1 VTALQEIEE
10 LIRARQSLIGIVS
23 AEEAR
28 VEIGLREVARRVQK
42 PVMTWSCTGGLTA
55 SGGQPRPGSGTTD
68 PIKALDEVLQQ
79 VDPALFVFHD
89 LHPWLNRQHPN
100 VVRRLREV
108 SRALKETRKTLI
120 LVSPALELPAE
131 LETETAVLPFP
142 LPNEAD
148 LAELLGQVVAEF
160 ETHPS
165 VSVELDAAARD
176 RFAQAARGLTLA
188 EAESALARLL
198 VRHSR
203 LGGDLLPELIHEKR
217 RLIARSGLLEFCEA
231 TESFDTVGGLA
242 GVKDWLRVRERAFT
256 REAREFGLPAPR
268 GMLLLGVQ
276 GCGKSLC
283 AKAAAALW
291 QAPLLRFDAGRLFSS
306 LVGSSEENARRAIA
320 VAESIAPAV
329 LWVDE
334 IDKAFAGMR
343 GSGSVDA
350 GTTARVF
357 GTFLT
362 WLAEKQ
368 APVFVAATANDL
380 THLPPELLRKGRFDE
395 LFFVDLPAEA
405 EREEIFAIHLR
416 KRRRQPEA
424 FDLGV
429 LANAAEGCSGAEI
442 EQAISNGLCEA
453 FHEGRDLADTDI
465 LRALQETV
473 PLART
478 MAESINRLRDWAHGR
493 ARIANAARVG

>member
-1 VTALQEIEE
+1 MNPIQEIEE
-10 LIRARQSLIGIVS
+10 LIRARQPLIGIVS
-23 AEEAR
+23 SEEAR
-28 VEIGLREVARRVQK
+28 VEAALREVGRRLRK
-42 PVMTWSCTGGLTA
+42 PVVTWSCTGGLAATGGSPGKAAPTA
-55 SGGQPRPGSGTTD
+55 EPL
-68 PIKALDEVLQQ
+68 KALEEVLQQ
-79 VDPALFVFHD
+79 IDPALFVFHD
-89 LHPWLNRQHPN
+89 LHPWLNRQHPTI
-100 VVRRLREV
+100 VRRLREV
-108 SRALKETRKTLI
+108 ARALKESRKTLI
-120 LVSPALELPAE
+120 LVSPALELPPE
-131 LETETAVLPFP
+131 LETEAAVIPFP
-142 LPNEAD
+142 LPDEAELAD
-148 LAELLGQVVAEF
+148 LLNRVTAEF

-165 VSVELDAAARD
+165 VGVDLDAAGRE
-176 RFAQAARGLTLA
+176 RVAQAVRGLTLS
-188 EAESALARLL
+188 EAEGALARLL

-203 LGGDLLPELIHEKR
+203 LGGDLVPELIEEKR
-217 RLIARSGLLEFCEA
+217 RLIARSGLLEFHE
-231 TESFDTVGGLA
+231 TRESFATVGGLD
-242 GVKDWLRVRERAFT
+242 GIKEWLRVRERAFT
-256 REAREFGLPAPR
+256 REARDFGLPAPR

-320 VAESIAPAV
+320 VVESIAPAV

-405 EREEIFAIHLR
+405 ERREIFAIHLK
-416 KRRRQPEA
+416 KRSRQPEA
-424 FDLGV
+424 FDLAV
-429 LANAAEGCSGAEI
+429 LAAAAEGCSGAEI
-442 EQAISNGLCEA
+442 EQAIINGLCEA
-453 FHEGRDLADTDI
+453 FHEGRDLANDDI
-465 LRALQETV
+465 LRALQQTV

-493 ARIANAARVG
+493 ARIANAPR

>member
-1 VTALQEIEE
+1 MNPIQEIEE
-10 LIRARQSLIGIVS
+10 LIRARQPLIGIVS
-23 AEEAR
+23 PEEAR
-28 VEIGLREVARRVQK
+28 VEAALREVARRLRK
-42 PVMTWSCTGGLTA
+42 PVVTWSCTGGLATDGTA
-55 SGGQPRPGSGTTD
+55 PARTAPTAE
-68 PIKALDEVLQQ
+68 PLKALEEVLQQ
-79 VDPALFVFHD
+79 VEPALFVFHD
-89 LHPWLNRQHPN
+89 LHPWLNRQHPT

-108 SRALKETRKTLI
+108 ARALKESRKTLI
-120 LVSPALELPAE
+120 LVSPSLDLPPE
-131 LETETAVLPFP
+131 LETETAVIQFP
-142 LPNEAD
+142 LPGETE
-148 LAELLGQVVAEF
+148 LAGLLDRVAAEF
-160 ETHPS
+160 EAHPA
-165 VSVELDAAARD
+165 VTMDLDAAGRE
-176 RFAQAARGLTLA
+176 RFAQAARGLTLT

-198 VRHSR
+198 VRHTR
-203 LGGDLLPELIHEKR
+203 LGSDLLPELVHEKR
-217 RLIARSGLLEFCEA
+217 RLIARSGLLEFCET
-231 TESFDTVGGLA
+231 TESFATVGGLD
-242 GVKDWLRVRERAFT
+242 GLKGWLRVRERAFT
-256 REAREFGLPAPR
+256 REARDFGLPAPR

-405 EREEIFAIHLR
+405 ERREIFAIHLR

-424 FDLGV
+424 FDLAA
-429 LANAAEGCSGAEI
+429 LAAAADGCSGAEI
-442 EQAISNGLCEA
+442 EQAIINGLCEA
-453 FHEGRDLADTDI
+453 FHEGRKLTDADV

-478 MAESINRLRDWAHGR
+478 MSESITRLRDWAHGR
-493 ARIANAARVG
+493 ARIANVAR